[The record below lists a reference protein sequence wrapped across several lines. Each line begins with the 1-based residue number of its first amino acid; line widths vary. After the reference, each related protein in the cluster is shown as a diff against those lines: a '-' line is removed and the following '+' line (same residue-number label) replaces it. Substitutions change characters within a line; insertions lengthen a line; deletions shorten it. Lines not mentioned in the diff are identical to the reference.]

1 MSIAQLFVAGE
12 AESHA
17 SQYQF
22 IDPLETSPVE
32 ITPPTRKRLKRATLV
47 ACELALRMPGLTR
60 SARRALS
67 VLAMTANND
76 DPLAR
81 IFKHRDTLCEQADM
95 SPATWY
101 RAQDQL
107 IDAGFITIDHQ
118 VRKRHGRFAGAFIYL
133 TRPAAEALGLLEP
146 LPHEAFTSESVDVA
160 VDELVPPSLN
170 SRVPYTEVYRLPDVF
185 QKRQPGQ
192 VPADLQRLRALGFF
206 DFLIFKLMREAREQG
221 KRLSDVVEATW
232 DHLKLAAAPIN
243 YLRALLRNPV
253 DFSHLVRRR
262 TEAGVAQSKQEELQ
276 AHAVKI
282 AQKYAGKSFIDADGQ
297 HRYVIESDG
306 ESMTITNAGE
316 GVARQAV
323 NWKHSFV
330 AALLGGK
337 IRLATTAD
345 LEGFAATC
353 RKGITA
359 DAPAMSAMAVNRQP
373 TSTSASAQQRPP
385 VTQEVRAHIASL
397 RRLLQP
403 WAMAT

>member
-17 SQYQF
+17 SQYQS

-76 DPLAR
+76 NPLAR

-146 LPHEAFTSESVDVA
+146 LPPETFISEPVDVA
-160 VDELVPPSLN
+160 VDEFVPPSLN
-170 SRVPYTEVYRLPDVF
+170 SRVLYTEVYRLPDVL

-192 VPADLQRLRALGFF
+192 VPADLERLRALGFF

-232 DHLKLAAAPIN
+232 DHLKLANAPIN
-243 YLRALLRNPV
+243 YLRTLLRSPV
-253 DFSHLVRRR
+253 DFSHFVRRR
-262 TEAGVAQSKQEELQ
+262 VQSKADESKREELQ
-276 AHAVKI
+276 AKAVQT
-282 AQKYAGKSFIDADGQ
+282 AQEHAGKSFIDADGQ
-297 HRYVIESDG
+297 RQYFIEPDG
-306 ESMTITNAGE
+306 KSMTITSAEE
-316 GVARQAV
+316 GVARRAV
-323 NWKHSFV
+323 NWMQPFVVALHS
-330 AALLGGK
+330 AK

-345 LEGFAATC
+345 LEAFAATC

-359 DAPAMSAMAVNRQP
+359 DASAMAVSRQP
-373 TSTSASAQQRPP
+373 ISASASAQQRPP
-385 VTQEVRAHIASL
+385 VTQEIRAHIASL

-403 WAMAT
+403 RAMAR

>member
-1 MSIAQLFVAGE
+1 MSIAQLSVAGE

-17 SQYQF
+17 CQDQS

-32 ITPPTRKRLKRATLV
+32 ITPPAKKRLKRATLV

-101 RAQDQL
+101 RAQDHL
-107 IDAGFITIDHQ
+107 IHAGFITIDYQ

-146 LPHEAFTSESVDVA
+146 LPPETFTSESVHVA
-160 VDELVPPSLN
+160 VDEFVPPSLN

-232 DHLKLAAAPIN
+232 DHLKLANAPIN
-243 YLRALLRNPV
+243 YLRALLRSPV
-253 DFSHLVRRR
+253 DFSHSVRQRI
-262 TEAGVAQSKQEELQ
+262 EAESAQIRLENLQVQAVQTVQE
-276 AHAVKI
+276 H
-282 AQKYAGKSFIDADGQ
+282 AGKSFIDTDGQ
-297 HRYVIESDG
+297 RHYVIEPDG
-306 ESMTITNAGE
+306 QSMTITSAEE
-316 GVARQAV
+316 GIARQAV
-323 NWKHSFV
+323 NWMQPFAV
-330 AALLGGK
+330 ALRNAK

-345 LEGFAATC
+345 LDAFAVTS
-353 RKGITA
+353 RKGITT
-359 DAPAMSAMAVNRQP
+359 DASATSVDRQP
-373 TSTSASAQQRPP
+373 ISASALAQQRPP

-397 RRLLQP
+397 RRLLLP
-403 WAMAT
+403 RAMTT